1 MPHIIRD
8 AEFKTSL
15 GKALCP
21 GMWVHTWG
29 WGRKHMKPT
38 PIDGYYLWR
47 VEQHDG
53 VMLLAGQG
61 VDVLVPLTPELADEC
76 ILIENPACELLAAY
90 PNECAALHKLGWGVY
105 LHYFDG
111 AYTSDLHN
119 RLALHYQRGNKA
131 GNFFLPDNLRYQVE
145 RQPEVIRTFL
155 VTSYWRLKHPRY
167 ANALLSQQQ
176 REFFH
181 WPNAPD
187 LKQLHAMGLAAW
199 KTQEGNIEISPDGKL
214 TATGRKA
221 LEFPELENDEPAE

>member
-1 MPHIIRD
+1 M
-8 AEFKTSL
+8 
-15 GKALCP
+15 
-21 GMWVHTWG
+21 
-29 WGRKHMKPT
+29 
-38 PIDGYYLWR
+38 
-47 VEQHDG
+47 
-53 VMLLAGQG
+53 
-61 VDVLVPLTPELADEC
+61 LVPLTPELAAEC

-90 PNECAALHKLGWGVY
+90 PDECAALHKLGWGVY

-111 AYTSDLHN
+111 AYTSDLRN
-119 RLALHYQRGNKA
+119 RLALHYQRSNKA

-167 ANALLSQQQ
+167 ANALLSQQP
-176 REFFH
+176 REFFD

-199 KTQEGNIEISPDGKL
+199 KMQEGNIEISPDGKL

-221 LEFPELENDEPAE
+221 LEFPELENDEQAE